1 MTLFFQ
7 SLDPLVV
14 SLLMFPLY
22 CLLILFF
29 HRFFGAT
36 GVIVFL
42 VVAVIGANLQ
52 VLKLSFFSLYNQ
64 PVALG
69 TALFSST
76 YFCTDLLCEHYGKR
90 KAIKAAIIGLMVMPL
105 WTIITYHAIIYAP
118 LTAEQSG
125 GNYDWAL
132 GSHDH
137 MVGLFSIVPSITIAS
152 FLAFAVSQFNDVFL
166 FDYVKKKTQGRY
178 LFLRNNVSTFIS
190 VLIDNAVFSF
200 VAFYLLAPNPV
211 PIKALIFSYILST
224 YVLRLLF
231 AVLDTPFLYLSKC
244 QFFLPRKKVT
254 PDGS

>member
-14 SLLMFPLY
+14 SLLAFPLY
-22 CLLILFF
+22 CFAVLCF

-52 VLKLSFFSLYNQ
+52 VLKLSFFAFYQQ

-76 YFCTDLLCEHYGKR
+76 YFSTDLLCEHYGKR
-90 KAIKAAIIGLMVMPL
+90 KALKAAIIGLMVMPL

-118 LTAEQSG
+118 LTIEQSA

-132 GSHDH
+132 SSHEH

-152 FLAFAVSQFNDVFL
+152 FVAFAVSQINDIFL
-166 FDYVKKKTQGRY
+166 FDYVKKKTQGRF

-190 VLIDNAVFSF
+190 VLIDNTVFSF
-200 VAFYLLAPNPV
+200 IAFYLLAPDPV
-211 PIKALIFSYILST
+211 PIKALIVSYIFST
-224 YVLRLLF
+224 YILRIFF

-244 QFFLPRKKVT
+244 QIFLPRKRAEKV
-254 PDGS
+254 